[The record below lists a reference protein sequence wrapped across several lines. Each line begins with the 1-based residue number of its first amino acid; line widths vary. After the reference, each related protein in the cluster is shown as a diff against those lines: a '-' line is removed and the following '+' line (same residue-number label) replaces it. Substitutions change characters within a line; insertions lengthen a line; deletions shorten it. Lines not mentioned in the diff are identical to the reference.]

1 MSLPALNLKRGAPEP
16 GDDFETLLEAVS
28 YLLRAYLNEWATTT
42 EDMPDLNEG
51 MPDLIGDQD
60 VFQYEVKER
69 KKFLKR
75 AVGPEY
81 YKHIQ
86 ECIEESSDYIVLIDF
101 RLSKRRAYIRSSWG
115 RYRDAEEVT
124 DPEDVEKREE
134 ILAMLTLKKVIPKW
148 IKFRA
153 EACLKS
159 YKEDKDNKFI
169 GGEGLDYGISEEA
182 YYEGKMGL
190 EGSVEGNAQEY

>member
-28 YLLRAYLNEWATTT
+28 YLLRAYLNEWATNT
-42 EDMPDLNEG
+42 EDMPDLNG
-51 MPDLIGDQD
+51 DMPDLIGDQD
-60 VFQYEVKER
+60 VFQDEVKESER
-69 KKFLKR
+69 FLKH
-75 AVGPEY
+75 AVGSEY

-86 ECIEESSDYIVLIDF
+86 ECIKESSDYIVLIDF
-101 RLSKRRAYIRSSWG
+101 RLFKRRAHIRSSWG
-115 RYRDAEEVT
+115 QYRDAEEVT
-124 DPEDVEKREE
+124 SPEDVEKREK
-134 ILAMLTLKKVIPKW
+134 ILAMLTLEKVIPKW
-148 IKFRA
+148 IRFRA

-182 YYEGKMGL
+182 YYKGEMGL
-190 EGSVEGNAQEY
+190 AGSVEGNAQEY